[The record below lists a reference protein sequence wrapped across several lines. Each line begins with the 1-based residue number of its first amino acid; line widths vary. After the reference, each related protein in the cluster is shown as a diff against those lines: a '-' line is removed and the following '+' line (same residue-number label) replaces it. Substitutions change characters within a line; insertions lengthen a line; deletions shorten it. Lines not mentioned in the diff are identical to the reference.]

1 MSIDTIYGLPAHP
14 LFVHIPVVGIP
25 LVALLF
31 IAYLVLPAKREG
43 LFWPAAIGIVFVT
56 IATILA
62 ASTGESLEEQL
73 SAEDRRSSV
82 LHHHTELGDQ
92 TRAIVIL
99 FALAAL
105 AFLALDWW
113 RRTQRDTT
121 GAQTAANALTAALAQ
136 PTITKLVLG
145 LGVLAVLLGGVA
157 TVWDVRT
164 GHAGAKAAWSDVSG
178 ESTEPGAGD
187 GD

>member
-31 IAYLVLPAKREG
+31 VAYLVLPAKREG
-43 LFWPAAIGIVFVT
+43 LFWPTAIGIVFVT

-62 ASTGESLEEQL
+62 ASTGESLEESL
-73 SAEDRRSSV
+73 PPEDRASSV

-92 TRAIVIL
+92 TRFIVIL
-99 FALAAL
+99 FAVAAL
-105 AFLALDWW
+105 GFLALDWW
-113 RRTQRDTT
+113 QRTQRDTT
-121 GAQTAANALTAALAQ
+121 GAKTAANALTATLAQ
-136 PTITKLVLG
+136 PRVMNLVLG
-145 LGVLAVLLGGVA
+145 LGILAVLLGSVA

-164 GHAGAKAAWSDVSG
+164 GHAGAKSAWGDVGS
-178 ESTEPGAGD
+178 ESTETGD